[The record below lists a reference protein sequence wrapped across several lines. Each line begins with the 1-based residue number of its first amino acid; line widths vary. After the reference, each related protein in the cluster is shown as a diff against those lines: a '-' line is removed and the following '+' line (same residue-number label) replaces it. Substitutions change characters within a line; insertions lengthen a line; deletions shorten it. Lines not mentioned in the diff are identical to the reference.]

1 MLSSIIGSVTIVA
14 DPITGCQT
22 NERRI
27 NMLFSDVDAIA
38 KAASNKAE
46 LCNNHFGK
54 YFMRS
59 IMAGFYIVVA
69 TILSNVSAAVLLPTY
84 PQFGKLLGAFLFSIA
99 IVLVVFMGG
108 ELFTGNNF
116 VMAIGTYNKTVS
128 AFILSGLFVYSKAS
142 HAIMVDYYNSFIY
155 SKISAGSMELLV
167 RGILCNFLVCMA
179 VLVGTKL
186 KTESGK
192 LIIMFCI
199 IMAFVVAG
207 FEHCIANMSTFSI
220 GYMLLGDIGTASVIK
235 SMIMVTI
242 GNMLGGAVLLGVP
255 VQIMKA
261 EH

>member
-1 MLSSIIGSVTIVA
+1 
-14 DPITGCQT
+14 
-22 NERRI
+22 
-27 NMLFSDVDAIA
+27 MLFSDVDAIA

-128 AFILSGLFVYSKAS
+128 VRDLIKVWVVSYIGNFAGAFILSGLFVYSKAS
-142 HAIMVDYYNSFIY
+142 HAIMVDYYNSF
-155 SKISAGSMELLV
+155 LV

>member
-14 DPITGCQT
+14 DPIIGCQT

-59 IMAGFYIVVA
+59 IMA
-69 TILSNVSAAVLLPTY
+69 
-84 PQFGKLLGAFLFSIA
+84 

-116 VMAIGTYNKTVS
+116 VMAIGAYNKTVS
-128 AFILSGLFVYSKAS
+128 VRDLIKVWVVSYIGNFAGAFILSGLFVYSKAS
-142 HAIMVDYYNSFIY
+142 HTIMVDYYNSFIY